1 MPYQNKLSRMI
12 PDLPQGWYGYIN
24 TFGRSN
30 KITLRDGTFTRNARC
45 KDCRVLIPAKI
56 PRFHVYALW
65 RYIDGN
71 YCVEC
76 GVKRLTRQRR
86 ELVEHV
92 SLQQER
98 ISTLSTMLSVGEKIE
113 ENETYKNKMAMSR
126 LGRQLER

>member
-1 MPYQNKLSRMI
+1 MSLSRLV

-24 TFGRSN
+24 IFGRSN
-30 KITLRDGTFTRNARC
+30 KITLRNGKYTRNARC
-45 KDCRVLIPAKI
+45 KDCRVLIPAKV
-56 PRFHVYALW
+56 PRFHVYAPW

-76 GVKRLTRQRR
+76 GVKRLTRQRN

-98 ISTLSTMLSVGEKIE
+98 IATLGTMLSVGEKIE
-113 ENETYKNKMAMSR
+113 GNEAYKNRMAISR
-126 LGRQLER
+126 LGRVLER